1 MEPEHGLGLRV
12 IETAY
17 PRHAVDA
24 RVLVE
29 PGDADQPVAGAE
41 RQDEL
46 GERRGEGD
54 DPVRLGRNGG
64 AEGLAGPR
72 GGRDRGGG
80 RGHPPVRVVTPTKN
94 LLAEV
99 ATPTSSAGVGSAV

>member
-64 AEGLAGPR
+64 AEVLAVRR
-72 GGRDRGGG
+72 GDRDREEE
-80 RGHPPVRVVTPTKN
+80 RDHRAFRFVTTTKS
-94 LLAEV
+94 LV
-99 ATPTSSAGVGSAV
+99 A